1 MKATQS
7 EIKQNI
13 HETNSEG
20 TAAGTQINDLEH
32 MEVINIQQEKNEETR
47 FEKNEEKFRN
57 LCDSF
62 KCSNIW
68 S

>member
-47 FEKNEEKFRN
+47 FEKNEKFRN
-57 LCDSF
+57 LCNSF
-62 KCSNIW
+62 KCSNI
-68 S
+68 